1 MADEENYNPEKSLY
15 RFLDDPTAENEL
27 RFCLEIKTARFL
39 VPCKARKKASEEG
52 FYMAVL
58 ITKEGERF
66 IPAFSSDEELAKWSF
81 GMEKIAVYSLD
92 ELKHITLEDPQRLTG
107 IAINPFGKSLMLRQE
122 NLRQIDAAT
131 EGISIFKTEHDC
143 NLNLLPAVNI
153 PEGLIEK
160 LYDFFSQS
168 ESVYKAY
175 LASINDKE
183 SGEPHLLIVID
194 FDGAEASLFPSV
206 AKELSRLMKQGDSF
220 ELMKATYGL
229 LRRAE
234 HKGCLVYERK
244 PRDGND

>member
-1 MADEENYNPEKSLY
+1 MSTHIMADEENYNPEKSLY

-81 GMEKIAVYSLD
+81 GMEKIAVY
-92 ELKHITLEDPQRLTG
+92 
-107 IAINPFGKSLMLRQE
+107 SLMLRQE

>member
-81 GMEKIAVYSLD
+81 GMEKIAVY
-92 ELKHITLEDPQRLTG
+92 
-107 IAINPFGKSLMLRQE
+107 SLMLRQE